1 MTWMIIAIMALCALV
16 FFIRRDPKVN
26 PHVKP
31 VEEEVLR
38 RGKNTFH
45 AIKGAS
51 LKEPVCVRDQQ

>member
-26 PHVKP
+26 PYVDPMEK
-31 VEEEVLR
+31 EVIR

-45 AIKGAS
+45 AIKGGAID
-51 LKEPVCVRDQQ
+51 VRNQQ